1 MKKSIAFISLFLLF
15 PAFLLSARR
24 ALIIGIDHYII
35 IDLSGEKLDLKGCA
49 NDALDIKNI
58 LIEKFDFKE
67 NEIRLLLNKDATKES
82 ILEGFQWLI
91 RETKPQ
97 DWVIFSFS
105 GYGTQVQDLN
115 GDEEDSLTPQ
125 AELSNLINSSS
136 TFSINLRL
144 FGRTS
149 NKIKLRDH
157 VEFYV
162 DSEKS
167 GYLYLFV
174 ISTDGEVCCLLPNFY
189 QRNNH
194 IDAREGILIPP
205 PDGKFSIETVEP
217 LGKMRALAIV
227 AERPLDLARFCGS
240 NEEELLHTLGSD
252 ELKELVRSTREIT
265 RVLSP
270 TEWATAVI
278 EIDIVK

>member
-1 MKKSIAFISLFLLF
+1 LKKSVAFISLFLLF
-15 PAFLLSARR
+15 PAFLLSARI
-24 ALIIGIDHYII
+24 ALIIGIDHYMTN
-35 IDLSGEKLDLKGCA
+35 DKYGGKLEK
-49 NDALDIKNI
+49 
-58 LIEKFDFKE
+58 
-67 NEIRLLLNKDATKES
+67 
-82 ILEGFQWLI
+82 
-91 RETKPQ
+91 P
-97 DWVIFSFS
+97 IFF
-105 GYGTQVQDLN
+105 
-115 GDEEDSLTPQ
+115 LTPQ

-194 IDAREGILIPP
+194 IDAREGILIPS

-265 RVLSP
+265 RILSP